1 MRGSIL
7 TLFLLAVITGDARAH
22 QDSAVARWP
31 ELGSRVRAWTSA
43 NRRVTGDLISVR
55 GDTLVIRTKGELP
68 PLMRQIPVEKVELV
82 PGSTV
87 TRIEISRGR
96 GFKVERVVAG
106 AALGAAAG
114 VALAGAGDVTA
125 ELLFGGWADLPV
137 DYGNAAAT
145 GAVAGAV
152 LGAISPGDTWEEA
165 ERAPPPVTFAPAR
178 GRSRL
183 RLTPMFR

>member
-7 TLFLLAVITGDARAH
+7 TLIVLAIMAREARA
-22 QDSAVARWP
+22 QDSTAARWP
-31 ELGSRVRAWTSA
+31 EPGSRVRVWTSA
-43 NRRVTGDLISVR
+43 NRRVTGDLINVR

-82 PGSTV
+82 PGSIV
-87 TRIEISRGR
+87 TRIEVSRGR

-106 AALGAAAG
+106 AALGAAAA
-114 VALAGAGDVTA
+114 VAVAAVGDVTA
-125 ELLFGGWADLPV
+125 ELMFGGWADFPV

-152 LGAISPGDTWEEA
+152 LGAVSPGDHWEEA
-165 ERAPPPVTFAPAR
+165 ERTPPPVTFAPAR

-183 RLTPMFR
+183 RLTPTFR